1 MEFPNRIR
9 SLMALLDD
17 PDEQIFLQ
25 VREALMSEP
34 SDLLLAVL
42 QQEQEQNP
50 DPTAAQRI
58 LQMLGEL
65 EEQSLISELKQWKLS
80 GTHDVLDAWFMISRQ
95 WKPDLSRQEMENLI
109 DRIKL
114 DAWLELREDL
124 TSFEKIRILNHIFF
138 KVHGFKG
145 DTENYHQSA
154 NSLLHK
160 VLERKTGNP
169 ISLAVIYS
177 LVAQRLNIPVYGVN
191 LPQHF
196 ILGYHIDD
204 EEAPIRRLN
213 DAASINPEAAGED
226 VLFYINP
233 FNNGIIFSRNNVQAF
248 LEQMNI
254 KPEDRHFRLCSN
266 MEIIQR
272 MLRNLIN
279 SCATEGREQ
288 KAKLY
293 QAALEMLQS

>member
-1 MEFPNRIR
+1 MDLPVRIR
-9 SLMALLDD
+9 SLIALLDD
-17 PDEQIFLQ
+17 PDEQIFTQ
-25 VREALMSEP
+25 VKEALLSES
-34 SDLLLAVL
+34 SDVLLIALQDAADQNSDALAL
-42 QQEQEQNP
+42 E
-50 DPTAAQRI
+50 RI
-58 LQMLGEL
+58 RQMMGEL
-65 EEQSLISELKQWKLS
+65 EEQSLISELKQWKMS
-80 GTHDVLDAWFMISRQ
+80 DSHDVLDAWFMISRQ
-95 WKPDLSRQEMENLI
+95 WNQDLNRQEIENFI
-109 DRIKL
+109 DRLKL

-160 VLERKTGNP
+160 VIERKMGNP
-169 ISLAVIYS
+169 ISLAVLYS

-204 EEAPIRRLN
+204 DEAPIRRLN
-213 DAASINPEAAGED
+213 DAASIDPEAAGED

-266 MEIIQR
+266 LEILQR

-279 SCATEGREQ
+279 ACAAEGREQ

-293 QAALEMLQS
+293 QTALDVIQ